1 MESLQI
7 AYIGGGSMNW
17 AWQLMRDLALEPD
30 LSGVV
35 RLYDIDAESA
45 KMNAQIGNSIAE
57 GGFPGKWRYEAK
69 DSLQTTLVDADFVV
83 VSILPGTFDE
93 MASDVH
99 VPEAY
104 GIYQSVGD
112 TTGPGGIV
120 RAMRTIPMFAVIG
133 EAIKAYAPKAW
144 VINYTNPMAN
154 CTGALYSVFP
164 DIKAFGCCH
173 EVFHAQKLLAAML
186 EKEHGT
192 GCIPHKDILLNVSGV
207 NHFTWLDGASYKHTD
222 LLPLFADFAAKH
234 AETGFALE
242 QSDGDKTNSFRNM
255 NRVCFDLFRRFGSV
269 AIPAAGDRHIAEFMP
284 PWYLDSPETVENWG
298 FGLTKVSWRK
308 QNQQELLA
316 KRARILA
323 GAEAFEVKPSG
334 EEGTTQ
340 IKALCGLTALV
351 TNVNLPNVG
360 QAAGLP
366 LGAIVETNAVFS
378 RDSVRPV
385 FAGTLPPAVRGMM
398 THHAESQRDLV
409 DAGLRKDLGLAF
421 AVFLRDNLMTL
432 PITQAEE
439 LFAKMTTNTK
449 AYLEGWK

>member
-1 MESLQI
+1 MENLQI

-17 AWQLMRDLALEPD
+17 AWQLIRDLALEPE
-30 LSGVV
+30 LSGIV

-45 KMNAQIGNSIAE
+45 RMNATIGNSIA
-57 GGFPGKWRYEAK
+57 GGNYPGKWRYEAK
-69 DSLQTTLVDADFVV
+69 DSLKDTLTGADFVV

-93 MASDVH
+93 MESDVH
-99 VPEAY
+99 VPEQY
-104 GIYQSVGD
+104 GIYQAVGD

-144 VINYTNPMAN
+144 VINYTNPMTN
-154 CTGALYSVFP
+154 CVGALYGVFP
-164 DIKAFGCCH
+164 EIKAFGCCH

-186 EKEHGT
+186 EKEHGESDV
-192 GCIPHKDILLNVSGV
+192 PHKDILLNVSGV
-207 NHFTWLDGASYKHTD
+207 NHFTWVDGASYKHID
-222 LLPLFADFAAKH
+222 LLPLFADFARKY
-234 AETGFALE
+234 AETGYALE
-242 QSDGDKTNSFRNM
+242 ESDSDLNNSFRNN
-255 NRVCFDLFRRFGSV
+255 NRVCFDLFKRYGAC
-269 AIPAAGDRHIAEFMP
+269 AIPAAGDRHISEFMP
-284 PWYLDSPETVENWG
+284 PWYLDSPETARSWG
-298 FGLTKVSWRK
+298 FDLTTVAWRK
-308 QNQQELLA
+308 QSQKQRIA
-316 KRARILA
+316 QRARILA
-323 GAEAFEVKPSG
+323 GEEAFKVHPSG

-340 IKALCGLTALV
+340 IKALCGLTEMV

-385 FAGTLPPAVRGMM
+385 FAGALPPAVRGMQ
-398 THHAESQRDLV
+398 TRHAESQLDLV

-432 PITQAEE
+432 PVTRAEE
-439 LFAKMTTNTK
+439 LFAKLTSNTK

>member
-1 MESLQI
+1 MENLQI

-35 RLYDIDAESA
+35 KLYDIDNESA
-45 KMNAQIGNSIAE
+45 IMNATIGNSIPPE
-57 GGFPGKWRYEAK
+57 HPGKWQYEAK
-69 DSLQTTLVDADFVV
+69 DNIKDALAGADFVV

-99 VPEAY
+99 LPEEY
-104 GIYQSVGD
+104 GIYQAVGD

-154 CTGALYSVFP
+154 CTGALYGVFP
-164 DIKAFGCCH
+164 EIKAFGCCH

-186 EKEHGT
+186 EKEHGADSV
-192 GCIPHKDILLNVSGV
+192 PHKDILLNVSGV
-207 NHFTWLDGASYKHTD
+207 NHFTWVDSASYKQTD
-222 LLPLFADFAAKH
+222 LLPLFADFARKH

-242 QSDGDKTNSFRNM
+242 PSDTDENNSFRNM
-255 NRVCFDLFRRFGSV
+255 NRVCFDLFLRYGET
-269 AIPAAGDRHIAEFMP
+269 AIPAAGDRHISEFMP
-284 PWYLDSPETVENWG
+284 PWYLKNPETVKKWG
-298 FGLTKVSWRK
+298 FDLTTTAWRK
-308 QNQQELLA
+308 QNQQERLA

-323 GAEAFEVKPSG
+323 GEETFKIHPSG

-340 IKALCGLTALV
+340 IKALCGLTEMV
-351 TNVNLPNVG
+351 TNVNLPNIG
-360 QAAGLP
+360 QAAGMP

-385 FAGTLPPAVRGMM
+385 FAGSLPPAVRGMQ
-398 THHAESQRDLV
+398 TRHAENQLALV

-421 AVFLRDNLMTL
+421 SVFLNDNLMTL
-432 PITQAEE
+432 GITQAEE
-439 LFAKMTTNTK
+439 LFAKMIANTK